1 MVKMIL
7 KRDNKDDDDADDD
20 DDDDDSGI
28 KVGTVDAPHVSK
40 NGTGK
45 QDLSR

>member
-7 KRDNKDDDDADDD
+7 KRDNNDDDDADDD
-20 DDDDDSGI
+20 DDDGGI
-28 KVGTVDAPHVSK
+28 KVGTVDAPQVSK

-45 QDLSR
+45 RDLSR